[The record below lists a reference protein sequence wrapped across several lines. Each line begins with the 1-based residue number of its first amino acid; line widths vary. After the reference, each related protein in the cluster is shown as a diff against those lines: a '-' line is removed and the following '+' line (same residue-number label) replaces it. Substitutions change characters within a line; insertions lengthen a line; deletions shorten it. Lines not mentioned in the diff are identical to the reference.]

1 MNILSNCILMN
12 SLKFLEI
19 SLFLNKSVIK
29 EKNNNRLKIIYFIHT
44 S

>member
-29 EKNNNRLKIIYFIHT
+29 EKIIID
-44 S
+44 